1 MQRCLE
7 RQPNIY
13 FNKNLAISKIGHF
26 IRHVYSDKESD
37 TFTCFQEWSILGW
50 KVTSGQLLYTPLQ
63 TACDNQYLT
72 RQFVLS
78 PTLPCNVYI
87 NNNFSNNN
95 QLLQKNMQWYKPQS
109 QPTYHI
115 SSVNECFILHTW
127 KQEQDGARNKELI
140 GRIK

>member
-26 IRHVYSDKESD
+26 ISHVYSDKESD

-78 PTLPCNVYI
+78 HTLPCNVYI
-87 NNNFSNNN
+87 NNNCSNKN
-95 QLLQKNMQWYKPQS
+95 QLLQKTCSGTSHRVNLCTIYPQLMNALYYIHGS
-109 QPTYHI
+109 Q
-115 SSVNECFILHTW
+115 N
-127 KQEQDGARNKELI
+127 N
-140 GRIK
+140 